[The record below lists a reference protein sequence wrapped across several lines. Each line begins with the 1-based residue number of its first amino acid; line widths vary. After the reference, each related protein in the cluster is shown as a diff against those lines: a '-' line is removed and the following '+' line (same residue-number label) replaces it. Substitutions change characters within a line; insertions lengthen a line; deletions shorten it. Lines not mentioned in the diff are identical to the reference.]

1 MSYLTHLECTVC
13 SKRYDPSKPHN
24 LCTCGAPLFARYD
37 LKKIASVISPRQLR
51 SRTNSLW
58 RYREL
63 LPVNQDSNIV
73 SSEEGGT
80 QLIPAE
86 RLAKHLGL
94 KNLLIKDESLN
105 PTGSFKARGM
115 SVAISK
121 ARELGIERICLPSAG
136 NAGSAASAYG
146 AKAGIEVN
154 LFMPQNV
161 ETVYQSEC
169 KAYGAKLTL
178 HGKNILEAG
187 REMNRVK
194 SSDWFDFST
203 LKEPYRVEGKKTM
216 GFELA
221 EQLNWTLPEAIFY
234 PTGGGTGLIGLWKAF
249 DELQE
254 LGWIGAERPK
264 MHVIQAEGCAPLVK
278 AFQEGKEQSEEWL
291 HPHTQAT
298 GIKVPKALAD
308 FLILKIVRESGGQA
322 LSVSE
327 AEIKH
332 AFKLTARLEGIMLCP
347 EGAAA
352 LAGLIKIAT
361 SHEADLQNGPYV
373 VLNTGSAFK
382 YSDFLRQI

>member
-1 MSYLTHLECTVC
+1 VSYLTHLECTVC
-13 SKRYDPSKPHN
+13 SKQYDSSEPHN

-37 LKKIASVISPRQLR
+37 LKKVASKLLPQQLQ

-58 RYREL
+58 RWREL

-73 SSEEGGT
+73 SSGEGGT
-80 QLIPAE
+80 PLISTT

-94 KNLLIKDESLN
+94 KNLMIKDESFN

-121 ARELGIERICLPSAG
+121 AKELGLTKICIPSAG

-154 LFMPQNV
+154 VFMPQDV
-161 ETVYQSEC
+161 EPVYQSEC
-169 KAYGAKLTL
+169 RAFGAKLTL

-187 REMNRVK
+187 REMKRVK

-216 GFELA
+216 GYELA
-221 EQLNWTLPEAIFY
+221 EQFNWKLPQAIFY

-249 DELQE
+249 EELQE
-254 LGWIGAERPK
+254 LGWIGTERPK
-264 MHVIQAEGCAPLVK
+264 MYVIQAEGCAPLVK
-278 AFQEGKEQSEEWL
+278 AFKEGQEKSEEW
-291 HPHTQAT
+291 PDPQTQAT

-327 AEIKH
+327 AEMKS
-332 AFKLTARLEGIMLCP
+332 AFKLAARLEGIMLCP

-352 LAGLIKIAT
+352 LAGLFKLVSA
-361 SHEADLQNGPYV
+361 HEIELQNGRLV

-382 YSDFLRQI
+382 YQRFLNQI